1 MESKEELRLDL
12 LHSPTPPYRGQHA
25 KVGCYKV
32 QLGLPDVSGDLKKK
46 KKKKGKK
53 EKEIAVHAA
62 LILLWGKHALYEIP
76 EYYLFLLT
84 WAQQAAWSCPI
95 LKIGIEVH
103 LNKAIK

>member
-46 KKKKGKK
+46 EK
-53 EKEIAVHAA
+53 EKR
-62 LILLWGKHALYEIP
+62 
-76 EYYLFLLT
+76 
-84 WAQQAAWSCPI
+84 
-95 LKIGIEVH
+95 
-103 LNKAIK
+103 